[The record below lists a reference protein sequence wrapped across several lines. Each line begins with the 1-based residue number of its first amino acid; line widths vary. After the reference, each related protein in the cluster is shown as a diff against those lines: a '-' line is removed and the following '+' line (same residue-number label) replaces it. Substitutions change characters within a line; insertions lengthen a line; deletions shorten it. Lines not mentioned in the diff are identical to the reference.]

1 MQHGLDFY
9 AANDDESQVTHR
21 YQLKE
26 YGCYTFELTSIEE
39 PVCFDALE
47 PVSWPSSM
55 WSKRR
60 KATTTI
66 FLPTSSSVALLSFF
80 WFTFLYEFL
89 PFRWF
94 IGWKSRQ
101 DLQKQEAALIERWKG
116 GRNSQTQGTFAFD
129 WYILFFFLFHSTD
142 SLIYTFSVA
151 FGSYSWSLP
160 TLVCPPNLVDSVGG
174 GMYYWWRHAA
184 YNGTTMADL
193 CFPSYL
199 MRLLLSSSRFMF
211 CMGMSLRLSVDSH
224 CKKLYNKGTPS
235 WKVLLKISAKVFI
248 LVREGRI

>member
-60 KATTTI
+60 KVTTTI

-80 WFTFLYEFL
+80 WFTFLYEFFS
-89 PFRWF
+89 PHSS
-94 IGWKSRQ
+94 IGWEPRQ
-101 DLQKQEAALIERWKG
+101 DLQEQEAALIERWKG

-129 WYILFFFLFHSTD
+129 WYILFFFSLSFDRFLDLYLFRGIW
-142 SLIYTFSVA
+142 LVFMIFA
-151 FGSYSWSLP
+151 NFGIPSKPRWF
-160 TLVCPPNLVDSVGG
+160 CR
-174 GMYYWWRHAA
+174 WR
-184 YNGTTMADL
+184 Y
-193 CFPSYL
+193 
-199 MRLLLSSSRFMF
+199 
-211 CMGMSLRLSVDSH
+211 
-224 CKKLYNKGTPS
+224 
-235 WKVLLKISAKVFI
+235 VLLVETCCVQWYHDGWFVFPFVFDAFVAI
-248 LVREGRI
+248 EL